1 MILDE
6 ILIATEERL
15 ENKKRNMSL
24 EDLKNKLKNKS
35 DNKSDNEVNNKLNNK
50 LNNNSKS
57 IKLEDNYFEKYL
69 KEDNISFICEV
80 KRASPSKG
88 IICNEF
94 DYIKI
99 AKEYENAGA
108 AAISVLTEPKF
119 FKGNDKYL
127 SDIVANVNIPVLRKD
142 FIIDEYMIYE
152 SKLLDAS
159 ALLLITSILEPKQL
173 KKYIKLSYSLN
184 IFPLVE
190 THSLNEVEIAIDSG
204 AKIIGINNRDL
215 RDFTVDINNTLDL
228 EKNIPKDIRNSITIV
243 SESGI
248 KTSEDIKILND
259 NNIDSVLIG
268 ESLMR
273 SKNKEFAIKKLKSLI

>member
-35 DNKSDNEVNNKLNNK
+35 DNEVNNKLNNK

-57 IKLEDNYFEKYL
+57 NKLEDNYFEKYL

-119 FKGNDKYL
+119 FKGNDTYL

-215 RDFTVDINNTLDL
+215 RDFTVDINNTLNL

-248 KTSEDIKILND
+248 KTSEDIKTLND

-273 SKNKEFAIKKLKSLI
+273 SKNKEFAIKELKSLI

>member
-35 DNKSDNEVNNKLNNK
+35 DNEVNNKLNNK

-57 IKLEDNYFEKYL
+57 NKLEDNYFEKYL

-215 RDFTVDINNTLDL
+215 RDFTVDINNTLNL

-248 KTSEDIKILND
+248 KTSEDIKTLND

>member
-119 FKGNDKYL
+119 FKGNDTYL

-190 THSLNEVEIAIDSG
+190 THNLNEVEIAINAG

-215 RDFTVDINNTLDL
+215 RDFTVDINNTLNL

-248 KTSEDIKILND
+248 KTSEDIKTLND
-259 NNIDSVLIG
+259 NKD
-268 ESLMR
+268 R
-273 SKNKEFAIKKLKSLI
+273 KSACRERV

>member
-35 DNKSDNEVNNKLNNK
+35 DNEVNNKLNNK

-57 IKLEDNYFEKYL
+57 NKLEDNYFEKYL

-119 FKGNDKYL
+119 FKGNDTYL

-215 RDFTVDINNTLDL
+215 RDFTVDINNTLNL

-273 SKNKEFAIKKLKSLI
+273 SKNKEFAIKELKSLI

>member
-24 EDLKNKLKNKS
+24 EDLKNKLK
-35 DNKSDNEVNNKLNNK
+35 NKSDNEVNNKLNNK

-119 FKGNDKYL
+119 FKGNDTYL

-152 SKLLDAS
+152 SKLLGAS
-159 ALLLITSILEPKQL
+159 ALLLITSILKPKKL
-173 KKYIKLSYSLN
+173 KKYIDLSHSLN

-190 THSLNEVEIAIDSG
+190 THNLNEVEIAINAG

-215 RDFTVDINNTLDL
+215 RDFTVDINNTLNL
-228 EKNIPKDIRNSITIV
+228 ERNIPKNIRNSIVIV

-248 KTSEDIKILND
+248 KTPEDIKILND

-273 SKNKEFAIKKLKSLI
+273 SKNKELAIKELKSFI